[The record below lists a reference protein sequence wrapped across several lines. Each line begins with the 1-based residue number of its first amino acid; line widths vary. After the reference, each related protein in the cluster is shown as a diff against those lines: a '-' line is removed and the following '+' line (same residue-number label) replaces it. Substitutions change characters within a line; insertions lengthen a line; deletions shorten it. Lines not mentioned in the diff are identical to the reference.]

1 MTSASIGLRSIEN
14 PCPRLS
20 IMRAELV
27 IAPQREI
34 SPIWRFGR
42 LRPADHLTQNGGF
55 AH

>member
-14 PCPRLS
+14 PYPRLS
-20 IMRAELV
+20 IMRAELA
-27 IAPQREI
+27 IAECEI

-42 LRPADHLTQNGGF
+42 LRLADHLTQNGGF